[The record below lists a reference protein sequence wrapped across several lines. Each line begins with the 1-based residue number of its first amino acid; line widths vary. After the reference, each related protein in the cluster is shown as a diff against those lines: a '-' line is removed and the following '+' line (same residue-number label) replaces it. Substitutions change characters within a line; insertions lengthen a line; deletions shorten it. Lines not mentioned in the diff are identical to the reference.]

1 MRKRYDAVGIG
12 NAIVDVLGRVDDAF
26 LEANGVEKGV
36 MTLIDT
42 RRAAA
47 LYDAMGPAREVSGG
61 SAANTIAGLGMLG
74 ARAAYVGKVRDDQ
87 LGRIFAHDIRAIG
100 VDFETPMAPAEG
112 GEEETGR
119 CLVLVTPDGER
130 SMNTYLGVSA
140 HLAPSDI
147 DRDLVADAAW
157 LFLEGYRFDGPD
169 SQQAMRAAV
178 RAARDAGGRVALT
191 LSDPFCVERH
201 LDAFRAMVRDD
212 VDLLCANEA
221 ELRALYRTDDLER
234 CMETAAGEVA
244 QVACTVGPDGA
255 WMLEGEG
262 RTHVPAVPAER
273 VDATGA
279 GDLFA
284 AGLLAGLAAGRDL
297 VTAGRMGCVA
307 AAEIIGHIGARPER
321 DLRTLMRDAGF

>member
-1 MRKRYDAVGIG
+1 MTKRYDCVGIG
-12 NAIVDVLGRVDDAF
+12 NAIVDVLARVDDDF
-26 LEANGVEKGV
+26 LRANAVEKGV

-42 RRAAA
+42 ARATA
-47 LYDAMGPAREVSGG
+47 LYDTMGPAREVSGG

-74 ARAAYVGKVRDDQ
+74 ARAAYAGKVRDDQ
-87 LGRIFAHDIRAIG
+87 LGRIFAHDIRALG
-100 VDFETPMAPAEG
+100 VDYETPMAPADG

-130 SMNTYLGVSA
+130 SMSTYLGVSA

-147 DRDLVADAAW
+147 DADVIADTAW

-169 SQQAMRAAV
+169 SQQAMRDAIAACKG
-178 RAARDAGGRVALT
+178 AGGRIALT

-201 LDAFRAMVRDD
+201 FDAFRAMVRDD

-221 ELRALYRTDDLER
+221 EMRALYRTDDLDR
-234 CMETAAGEVA
+234 AMDQASGEVA

-255 WMLEGEG
+255 WMLEGGEKSQ
-262 RTHVPAVPAER
+262 VPAAPGER

-284 AGLLAGLAAGRDL
+284 AGLLAGLARGRDL

-307 AAEIIGHIGARPER
+307 AAEIIGHIGARPEQ
-321 DLRTLMRDAGF
+321 DLGALMREAGL